1 MSLRKKGLALGLAL
15 LLGLS
20 PLSGCSGGNEE
31 MARIS
36 REAAQSLTESDSND
50 EGETEPLQT
59 KTKLPKD
66 GVITQAQMET
76 IAGKDQEFYFVGK
89 TDEGINYKW
98 TYDGSQ
104 IQNPVEQKLL
114 VKCTQEGTDEVKA
127 MANDAPYALKV
138 TLEKMNLAAPATL
151 TLTLTEEWNADKVLY
166 CLEEDGT
173 IYQLDT
179 AVVSSVESGKKKKT
193 TKTVL
198 TFHVTK
204 TGGDFYLIGGSTA
217 GEEESTE
224 TDGENTNET
233 EETQGTQNE
242 AQTPDA
248 SNDVS
253 NDAAGDASQDSYT
266 GDSGS
271 SDDIGG
277 SNAMTCTFSIEC
289 STILANWDDL
299 KDSKAEFVPADGW
312 ILYPSE
318 VEFYEGETVFDVLK
332 RVCNEA
338 GIQMESEWTPMYD
351 SYYVS
356 GINNLY
362 EFDCGKDSGWMYC
375 VNSWYP
381 NYGCSKYTLEDG
393 DVVEWR
399 YTCALGKDVG
409 DQYYD

>member
-20 PLSGCSGGNEE
+20 PLSGCGDGNEE
-31 MARIS
+31 LARIS
-36 REAAQSLTESDSND
+36 REAAQSLTESDSGD
-50 EGETEPLQT
+50 EGDTEPLQT
-59 KTKLPKD
+59 KTKLPDD

-76 IAGKDQEFYFVGK
+76 IAGKDQEYYFVGK
-89 TDEGINYKW
+89 TAEGINYKW

-114 VKCTQEGTDEVKA
+114 VKCTQEETDEIKA

-138 TLEKMNLAAPATL
+138 TLEKMNLAAPVTL

-179 AVVSSVESGKKKKT
+179 AEISTVESGKKEKT

-217 GEEESTE
+217 GEDTSDHAGD
-224 TDGENTNET
+224 DGEDADVQDDNSR
-233 EETQGTQNE
+233 EEQESAGTQGGSQM
-242 AQTPDA
+242 P
-248 SNDVS
+248 
-253 NDAAGDASQDSYT
+253 DASQDSGS
-266 GDSGS
+266 GDMGSG
-271 SDDIGG
+271 DDGG
-277 SNAMTCTFSIEC
+277 SSNAMTCTFSIEC
-289 STILANWDDL
+289 STILDNWDDL

-318 VEFYEGETVFDVLK
+318 IEFYEGETVFDVLK

>member
-15 LLGLS
+15 LLGIS
-20 PLSGCSGGNEE
+20 PLSGCGGGNEE
-31 MARIS
+31 LARIS
-36 REAAQSLTESDSND
+36 REAAQSLTESDSSD
-50 EGETEPLQT
+50 EGDTEPLQT
-59 KTKLPKD
+59 KTKLPED
-66 GVITQAQMET
+66 GVITQAQMAS
-76 IAGKDQEFYFVGK
+76 IAGKDQEYYFVGK
-89 TDEGINYKW
+89 TEDGISYKW
-98 TYDGSQ
+98 TYEGSQ

-114 VKCTQEGTDEVKA
+114 VKCTTEGTDEIRA

-138 TLEKMNLAAPATL
+138 TLEKMNLAAPVTL
-151 TLTLTEEWNADKVLY
+151 TLTLTEEWDADKVLY
-166 CLEEDGT
+166 CLKEDGT

-179 AVVSSVESGKKKKT
+179 AEISTVESGKKEKT

-217 GEEESTE
+217 GEDTE
-224 TDGENTNET
+224 GSAGDDGENTDVPDNNSK
-233 EETQGTQNE
+233 EEQGSAGTQGGSQM
-242 AQTPDA
+242 P
-248 SNDVS
+248 
-253 NDAAGDASQDSYT
+253 DASQDPGS
-266 GDSGS
+266 GDMGSGDDGGS
-271 SDDIGG
+271 S
-277 SNAMTCTFSIEC
+277 NALTCTFSIEC
-289 STILANWDDL
+289 STILDNWDDL